1 MEIGFWLFML
11 LMALLI
17 PAIMVAFGVV
27 CKKNPP
33 QNINSWYGYRTRRSM
48 ASPEAWDFAHRAC
61 GRIWRRCGVVM
72 LPVSALL
79 LLPVFGRDVAV
90 VGLWACVLVT
100 VQCVVLI
107 ATIFPVERAL
117 KRNFDLSGH
126 RIARDDL
133 ENKKNL

>member
-1 MEIGFWLFML
+1 MEISLWLFML
-11 LMALLI
+11 LMVLLI
-17 PAIMVAFGVV
+17 PVIMAAFGVV
-27 CKKNPP
+27 CQKNPP
-33 QNINSWYGYRTRRSM
+33 QSINSWYGYRTRRSM
-48 ASPEAWDFAHRAC
+48 ASQEAWDFAHCVC
-61 GRIWRRCGVVM
+61 GRIWRRCGAVM
-72 LPVSALL
+72 LPVSVLL
-79 LLPVFGRDVAV
+79 LLPVFGRDAAV
-90 VGLWACVLVT
+90 VCIWACALVT